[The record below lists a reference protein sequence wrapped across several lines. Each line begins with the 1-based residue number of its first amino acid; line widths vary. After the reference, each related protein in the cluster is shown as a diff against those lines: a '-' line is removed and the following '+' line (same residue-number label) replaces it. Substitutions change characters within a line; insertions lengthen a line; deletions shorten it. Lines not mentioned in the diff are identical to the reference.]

1 MPDDQGA
8 EMSYSLLHVTHLLGA
23 IFFIGALFIEVVV
36 LAKVRQQ
43 IEPELMLRVDKAVGA
58 RLRVVL
64 HWVVLFVYGAG
75 IGLAWHHRHLLVD
88 PFASSFGT
96 LLTLKILL
104 AIGVFF
110 TFGAVAMLLRSG
122 RMTPV
127 RYQVIHW
134 AIFLQ
139 MVGIVVLAKAMFYLR
154 W

>member
-1 MPDDQGA
+1 
-8 EMSYSLLHVTHLLGA
+8 MSYSLLHVIHLLAA
-23 IFFIGALFIEVVV
+23 IFFIGALFVEVLV
-36 LAKVRQQ
+36 LHQVRQQ
-43 IEPELMLRVDKAVGA
+43 IEPNLMQSVDKAVGA

-75 IGLAWHHRHLLVD
+75 IGLAWHHRYALAS
-88 PFASSFGT
+88 PFASSFAT

-110 TFGAVAMLLRSG
+110 TFGMVAMLLRRG
-122 RMTPV
+122 RMTPA
-127 RYQVIHW
+127 RYRRIHW

-139 MVGIVVLAKAMFYLR
+139 MIGIVLLAKAMFYLH

>member
-1 MPDDQGA
+1 
-8 EMSYSLLHVTHLLGA
+8 MSYSLLHVIHLLAA
-23 IFFIGALFIEVVV
+23 ICFIGALFVEVLV
-36 LAKVRQQ
+36 LHQVRRQ
-43 IEPELMLRVDKAVGA
+43 IEPNLMHSVDKAVGA
-58 RLRVVL
+58 RLRMVL

-75 IGLAWHHRHLLVD
+75 IGLAWHHRHALAS
-88 PFASSFGT
+88 PFASSFAT

-110 TFGAVAMLLRSG
+110 TFGMVAMLLRSG

-127 RYQVIHW
+127 RYRRLHW

-139 MVGIVVLAKAMFYLR
+139 MVCIVLLAKAMFYLH